1 MMKKLNKFGLSSN
14 VLKIIAVLFMIIDH
28 IAEYLYPYIY
38 PEMYYIFRSI
48 GRMAMP
54 LFVYL
59 LIQGFFYTKNLKRY
73 ILRIFILAI
82 VTQFIIF
89 SLGYVNKSLYSN
101 YNISVNEYFNV
112 IFSYGL
118 SLIIVSIIDRRKLF
132 SKLNRGLNIF
142 LGINILILI
151 LYVFFRLN
159 IEFKMQVPFLFIEIY
174 LIEKAFIDSQNKLLL
189 KSSNKLNVKNKL
201 IYILLI
207 LISIFTSSFFVD
219 YEIGN
224 KYIILLSIIP
234 IFLYNGN
241 RGNNSKII
249 QYTFYYFYPI
259 HQIILYV
266 MAMAFSK

>member
-1 MMKKLNKFGLSSN
+1 MEKNKYGITSN
-14 VLKIIAVLFMIIDH
+14 VLKIIAVLFMILDH

-38 PEMYYIFRSI
+38 PNVYYIFRSI

-59 LIQGFFYTKNLKRY
+59 LVQGFFYTKNLKKY

-82 VTQFIIF
+82 VTQLIIF
-89 SLGYVNKSLYSN
+89 SLGCVNKTFYTN
-101 YNISVNEYFNV
+101 YTISVNQYLNV
-112 IFSYGL
+112 IFSYGF
-118 SLIIVSIIDRRKLF
+118 SLILLSVIDRRKMF
-132 SKLNRGLNIF
+132 SNLNNSLNLLLDLIVLIF
-142 LGINILILI
+142 V
-151 LYVFFRLN
+151 VFIYLNLN

-189 KSSNKLNVKNKL
+189 KSSNRLNVKNKL

>member
-1 MMKKLNKFGLSSN
+1 MEKNKYGITSN
-14 VLKIIAVLFMIIDH
+14 VLKIIAVLFMILDH

-38 PEMYYIFRSI
+38 PNVYYIFRSI

-89 SLGYVNKSLYSN
+89 SLGYVNKTFYTN
-101 YNISVNEYFNV
+101 YTISVNQYLNV
-112 IFSYGL
+112 IFSYGFSLMLL
-118 SLIIVSIIDRRKLF
+118 SVIDRRKMF
-132 SKLNRGLNIF
+132 SNLNNSLNLLLDLIVLIF
-142 LGINILILI
+142 V
-151 LYVFFRLN
+151 VFIYLNLN
-159 IEFKMQVPFLFIEIY
+159 IEFKMQVPVLFIEIY

-241 RGNNSKII
+241 RGKNSKTI
-249 QYTFYYFYPI
+249 QFTFYYFYPI
-259 HQIILYV
+259 HQIVLYV